1 MNLKRLSKKDINE
14 ISRLFADYYN
24 NFEDGNWTL
33 EKATKRI
40 SQYITINE
48 SMCLGLYE
56 NQKLIGFVLGYYKT
70 FDDILGYYLE
80 EIVIDGQY
88 QNKGY
93 GSFVIKELE
102 KIVSSDGAS
111 IIELSSVN
119 SEKHMH
125 FYKKSGFYISKN
137 IILMGKFLK

>member
-33 EKATKRI
+33 EKAMKRI

-56 NQKLIGFVLGYYKT
+56 NQKC
-70 FDDILGYYLE
+70 
-80 EIVIDGQY
+80 
-88 QNKGY
+88 
-93 GSFVIKELE
+93 
-102 KIVSSDGAS
+102 
-111 IIELSSVN
+111 
-119 SEKHMH
+119 
-125 FYKKSGFYISKN
+125 
-137 IILMGKFLK
+137 LK